1 MPVVGTIDSSHEA
14 TLIPITTVQF
24 GADEEE
30 LVLEVL
36 RSGSI
41 AQGPKVAQFESA
53 FAEQAGTA
61 HAIAVN
67 NGTTALIAA
76 LQVLELEPGDEVVT
90 TPFTFVATLNAIL
103 EAGATAVFA
112 DIREDDFNIDP
123 AAVTARL
130 TPRSKVLL
138 PVHLYGQMADM
149 DPLVR
154 IADEHGLRILEDSAQ
169 SQGAR
174 YRGRTAGGYGLGTF
188 SLYATKNMTTGEG
201 GVITTDDDELADRLR
216 LLRNQGMRARYVYEM
231 AGNNYR
237 MTDLQAALGIPQLA
251 RYDATVERRRRNA
264 ARLIEGL
271 DGVPGVIA
279 PRQLDGR
286 EHVWHQF
293 TIRVTSEARVGRD
306 DFVQQLNERGVGS
319 GVYYPKLVFDYDA
332 YRGNPLVR
340 IGDVPVA
347 ERIVREVVSLPVHP
361 ALEDAELD
369 HIIASVRAVAGA

>member
-1 MPVVGTIDSSHEA
+1 M
-14 TLIPITTVQF
+14 IPITTVQF

-53 FAEQAGTA
+53 FARQAGTK

-76 LQVLELEPGDEVVT
+76 LQVLDLEPGDEVVT

-123 AAVTARL
+123 GAVLDRL

-174 YRGRTAGGYGLGTF
+174 YHGRAAGGYGLGTF

-201 GVITTDDDELADRLR
+201 GVITTDDDDLADRLR

-237 MTDLQAALGIPQLA
+237 MTDLQAAIGIPQLA
-251 RYDATVERRRRNA
+251 RYDATVEARRRNA

-279 PRQLDGR
+279 PATIDGR
-286 EHVWHQF
+286 DHVWHQF
-293 TIRVTSEARVGRD
+293 TIRVTPEARVGRD
-306 DFVQQLNERGVGS
+306 EFVQQLLERGVGS

-332 YRGNPLVR
+332 YREHPLVR
-340 IGDVPVA
+340 MSEVPVA
-347 ERIVREVVSLPVHP
+347 ERVVREVVSLPVHP
-361 ALEDAELD
+361 ALTDDDLA
-369 HIIASVRAVAGA
+369 HVIASVRTVAGA